1 MACNKFAEIFKQKW
15 NKYIRTRRFSQL
27 RYLCNIAKWN
37 ILSLQH
43 GCADQPI
50 LFLEYVKTR
59 KKEKWAKILYYFVLS
74 CIVWCRW
81 WYTFLERLFSR
92 KYKRRTRWSIFL
104 FYVWHNIKERI
115 TILCIFCCLF
125 ICSHKYL
132 LNDSKHNWINVSI
145 SEECICN
152 DEASDV
158 LFDMRCSCILFALFV
173 ICVNGCL
180 FYILFVFICVA

>member
-1 MACNKFAEIFKQKW
+1 MGK
-15 NKYIRTRRFSQL
+15 
-27 RYLCNIAKWN
+27 NI
-37 ILSLQH
+37 
-43 GCADQPI
+43 I
-50 LFLEYVKTR
+50 LF
-59 KKEKWAKILYYFVLS
+59 FLS

-81 WYTFLERLFSR
+81 WYTFLERLFSG

-158 LFDMRCSCILFALFV
+158 LFDMRCRCILFALFV

-180 FYILFVFICVA
+180 FSMVFVFICVALNWSPVIVFIITIICPNDGIYLVYVCELIEIH

>member
-1 MACNKFAEIFKQKW
+1 MGKTI
-15 NKYIRTRRFSQL
+15 
-27 RYLCNIAKWN
+27 
-37 ILSLQH
+37 
-43 GCADQPI
+43 I
-50 LFLEYVKTR
+50 LF
-59 KKEKWAKILYYFVLS
+59 FLS

-158 LFDMRCSCILFALFV
+158 LFDMRCRCILFALFV

-180 FYILFVFICVA
+180 FYILFVFICVALNWSPVIVFIITIICPNDSLKFYENSLIKLNPMLVQWTAITI

>member
-1 MACNKFAEIFKQKW
+1 MGK
-15 NKYIRTRRFSQL
+15 
-27 RYLCNIAKWN
+27 NI
-37 ILSLQH
+37 
-43 GCADQPI
+43 I
-50 LFLEYVKTR
+50 LFFLP
-59 KKEKWAKILYYFVLS
+59 

-132 LNDSKHNWINVSI
+132 LNDSKHNRINVST
-145 SEECICN
+145 SKECTASN
-152 DEASDV
+152 KTSDV
-158 LFDMRCSCILFALFV
+158 LFDILCSCILYALFCA
-173 ICVNGCL
+173 CVNEHLICIPFCVYLCSKTTDHL
-180 FYILFVFICVA
+180 FNIVYQFPIIFPND